1 MIDENE
7 ISKKS
12 PLLTLFL
19 CLVFGSL
26 GAHRFYV
33 GKYATGIIYFII
45 GGTSIILDFLGFG
58 FAIVGKIIFALL
70 IIIDTYAIYSDSFT
84 DSKGKVIT
92 DNESTLVYNSLA
104 EREAILSNRRSDKV
118 LIFLAAFI
126 FYLGWFLLDKY
137 ILN

>member
-33 GKYATGIIYFII
+33 GKYVTGIIYFII

-58 FAIVGKIIFALL
+58 FAFVGKIIFALL

-84 DSKGKVIT
+84 DSKGKIIT
-92 DNESTLVYNSLA
+92 DNESTLVYNSPA
-104 EREAILSNRRSDKV
+104 EREAILSNKRSDKV

-126 FYLGWFLLDKY
+126 FYLGWFLLNKY